1 MKCRVVRRLPGVKL
15 VPWKKTPSRGREGNR
30 AEETAE
36 NLTLVGLHRDRRKI
50 GDAQTWKESGIDTRG
65 GVSVRGAVAFGTG
78 CSHAIRPKYHQT
90 ETPQG
95 MDDGE
100 FAVVGIEGLVAQSVL
115 IDDAGTTPG
124 RRAGGAVDGDHGRPA
139 SGAATDLGV
148 ENRARH
154 VRRIRRPDAA
164 RRGATVPGARAD
176 ETRALGSVGD
186 PAIDQ
191 VNIWVDRFDT
201 DPARTEAVRA
211 GRRPHRGLQQ
221 HRQARRKV
229 AFGIRNTANPKCR
242 MRRLHPRIPPG
253 RPPEP

>member
-1 MKCRVVRRLPGVKL
+1 
-15 VPWKKTPSRGREGNR
+15 
-30 AEETAE
+30 
-36 NLTLVGLHRDRRKI
+36 
-50 GDAQTWKESGIDTRG
+50 
-65 GVSVRGAVAFGTG
+65 VAFGTG

-191 VNIWVDRFDT
+191 VNIWVDRLDT
-201 DPARTEAVRA
+201 DPARTGGCSRRSTAGPRA
-211 GRRPHRGLQQ
+211 TTASSSTSEGRLRNPEHCEPEMPDAPPAPTHPPRAPTRTLKR
-221 HRQARRKV
+221 RQ
-229 AFGIRNTANPKCR
+229 
-242 MRRLHPRIPPG
+242 L
-253 RPPEP
+253 

>member
-1 MKCRVVRRLPGVKL
+1 M
-15 VPWKKTPSRGREGNR
+15 
-30 AEETAE
+30 
-36 NLTLVGLHRDRRKI
+36 
-50 GDAQTWKESGIDTRG
+50 
-65 GVSVRGAVAFGTG
+65 AFGTG

-124 RRAGGAVDGDHGRPA
+124 RRAGGGVDGDHGRPA

-154 VRRIRRPDAA
+154 FRRIRRPDAA

-176 ETRALGSVGD
+176 ETRRARVGGRSSHRPGEYLGR
-186 PAIDQ
+186 P
-191 VNIWVDRFDT
+191 
-201 DPARTEAVRA
+201 VRHRP
-211 GRRPHRGLQQ
+211 GPHRGLFAQVDGRTEGYNSIVK
-221 HRQARRKV
+221 HVGRSPSESGPLRTRNAGSAARTH
-229 AFGIRNTANPKCR
+229 AS
-242 MRRLHPRIPPG
+242 PPG
-253 RPPEP
+253 AHQKPDTLPTLKSPHINRAGSMQPGQSQYR

>member
-1 MKCRVVRRLPGVKL
+1 M
-15 VPWKKTPSRGREGNR
+15 
-30 AEETAE
+30 
-36 NLTLVGLHRDRRKI
+36 
-50 GDAQTWKESGIDTRG
+50 
-65 GVSVRGAVAFGTG
+65 AFGTG

-90 ETPQG
+90 ETPHG

-154 VRRIRRPDAA
+154 VRRIRRPEAA

-176 ETRALGSVGD
+176 GTRRASGSFLAILILVVLCLVRGCAGLVGCM
-186 PAIDQ
+186 
-191 VNIWVDRFDT
+191 T
-201 DPARTEAVRA
+201 
-211 GRRPHRGLQQ
+211 
-221 HRQARRKV
+221 
-229 AFGIRNTANPKCR
+229 
-242 MRRLHPRIPPG
+242 
-253 RPPEP
+253 